1 MAASLFRFPFC
12 VNHSPF
18 VRLAYFGLY
27 GADKYEGR
35 LNIWF
40 QTASV

>member
-1 MAASLFRFPFC
+1 MAANLFRFPFSVKKQPAC
-12 VNHSPF
+12 AF
-18 VRLAYFGLY
+18 GLFGLY
-27 GADKYEGR
+27 GADKDEGR